1 MAAGAASDLAP
12 GAPLG
17 TSPRL
22 YGLLAVFVATLWL
35 AVLPAR
41 PLFNPDEGRYAE
53 VPREMLEGG
62 DWVIPHLDGL
72 AYVEKPPL
80 QYWVTALALHV
91 FGINAFAARLMTA
104 LSALGALAAI
114 GVVAHRFWGVGAA
127 WRSAAILA
135 SLSLYPVLGQLL
147 TLDMSLTF
155 FMTLGL
161 AGFLLA
167 QRPGAG
173 RGPMLVAW
181 AATAAGVL
189 TKGLVAALI
198 PAAVLVLYTLV
209 ARDWG
214 VWRRLGW
221 SYGLPLFLAL
231 AVPWH
236 WLAARREPDF
246 LAFFFVHEHVARY
259 LTPSADRAEVWW
271 FFAPVFLAGTFPWT
285 LSALR
290 VLATGWRETA
300 VTGEFNVRLFLWI
313 WVVFV
318 LVFFSL
324 SDSKLIPYILPA
336 LPALALAIG
345 ALPPRA
351 RHRDCLAAAA
361 LTLMLG
367 VALAAACLDLPRM
380 LTPSDR
386 SPYFLSLAAPLLRVA
401 AVLGV
406 SGAFVLARRRRD
418 ATAGAVFLGAGGCIA
433 ILLSMRAAT
442 AIGPIYSG
450 QDLAAALPVADRAAP
465 IYSVDTYDQTL
476 PFYWRRTVTLV
487 AYRGE
492 LDFGLRHAA
501 PRTAGAPARE
511 AGAAPESTPAREQ
524 DKARELEEFY
534 PRWTAADEAFA
545 VMEIELFE
553 RLKIRGLPMRELKR
567 DLHRVLVARR

>member
-1 MAAGAASDLAP
+1 VIAAGAASEAASA
-12 GAPLG
+12 GTAQ

-22 YGLLAVFVATLWL
+22 YAVLAVFVATLWI
-35 AVLPAR
+35 AILPGR

-53 VPREMLEGG
+53 VPREMLAGG
-62 DWVIPHLDGL
+62 DWVIPHLNGL
-72 AYVEKPPL
+72 AYIEKPPL
-80 QYWVTALALHV
+80 QYWVTALALRV
-91 FGINAFAARLMTA
+91 FGVNAFAARLMTA
-104 LSALGALAAI
+104 LSALGTLAAI
-114 GVVAHRFWGVGAA
+114 GFVAHRLWGARAA
-127 WRSAAILA
+127 WRSAATLA
-135 SLSLYPVLGQLL
+135 SLSLYAVLGQLL

-161 AGFLLA
+161 SGFLLA

-173 RGPMLVAW
+173 RWPMLLAW

-198 PAAVLVLYTLV
+198 PAAVLILYTLA
-209 ARDWG
+209 ARDRG

-246 LAFFFVHEHVARY
+246 LAFFFVHEHLARY
-259 LTPSADRAEVWW
+259 LTPIADRAEAWW
-271 FFAPVFLAGTFPWT
+271 FFGPVFLAGTLPWT
-285 LSALR
+285 FSALR
-290 VLATGWRETA
+290 VLATGWRA
-300 VTGEFNVRLFLWI
+300 PAAAGDFNVRLFLWI
-313 WVVFV
+313 WVVFI

-345 ALPPRA
+345 ALPPRQ
-351 RHRDCLAAAA
+351 RHRDCLAAAV
-361 LTLMLG
+361 LTL
-367 VALAAACLDLPRM
+367 VAAIALAAACLMLPRL

-386 SPYFLSLAAPLLRVA
+386 SPYFLGLAAPLLRVA

-418 ATAGAVFLGAGGCIA
+418 ATAGAVFLGAGWCMA

-450 QDLAAALPVADRAAP
+450 RDLAAALPAADRAAP
-465 IYSVDTYDQTL
+465 IYSLDTYDQTL

-501 PRTAGAPARE
+501 IESAAG
-511 AGAAPESTPAREQ
+511 GAADQS
-524 DKARELEEFY
+524 RELEDFY
-534 PRWTAADEAFA
+534 PRWTASGRAFA
-545 VMEIELFE
+545 VMEIELFD
-553 RLKIRGLPMRELKR
+553 RLKSRGLPMREIKR